1 MLPQSQSF
9 KYLGLVF
16 HESGQCDKMFQRLYQ
31 NGLGSKAR
39 LVANFKQLGC
49 ASSLPMQCRLF
60 DTLVTPAASYGC
72 EIWGGHFLGRLSVP
86 AKSLLGLQASFLRR
100 VCSLPK
106 TVSLPPLFEE
116 LAQEPWDM
124 QWWRKVVRFAFSL
137 GRLSDGSL
145 HKEILKD
152 NVIDARGRATHH
164 NWAGQLMLRAQH
176 LGLPPPFDGSG
187 AFVMC
192 PAQHRQRA
200 QQHARQVLE
209 GSHISPRTCPSR
221 GAKLCTYYRWFSRP
235 KDVAEPYLELPLT
248 GGSLRQLLRFRLSAH
263 SLPVE
268 QGRRDKIPR
277 AMRVCPHC
285 PGHHV
290 GDERHLVFECPVFGH
305 IRRQYSRIYTDA
317 HSTMRLFMWHEDQ
330 KGVFSCLLR
339 LLSEH
344 DALLG

>member
-1 MLPQSQSF
+1 
-9 KYLGLVF
+9 
-16 HESGQCDKMFQRLYQ
+16 MFQRLYQ

-221 GAKLCTYYRWFSRP
+221 GAKLCTYYRWFSRLCNILWGMRGTWCLNARCLGTFGASIP
-235 KDVAEPYLELPLT
+235 
-248 GGSLRQLLRFRLSAH
+248 GSIQMH
-263 SLPVE
+263 
-268 QGRRDKIPR
+268 IPR
-277 AMRVCPHC
+277 
-285 PGHHV
+285 
-290 GDERHLVFECPVFGH
+290 
-305 IRRQYSRIYTDA
+305 
-317 HSTMRLFMWHEDQ
+317 
-330 KGVFSCLLR
+330 
-339 LLSEH
+339 
-344 DALLG
+344 